1 MKSYTMY
8 VCETCGF
15 ECDDGEMM
23 MEHEAS
29 HLGLSIEEFEQYNAL
44 KSRVRF
50 AAGTLYHLKNHDS
63 KKKYDKVLEQLVAF
77 EKEHNIKE

>member
-44 KSRVRF
+44 KSHARF
-50 AAGTLYHLKNHDS
+50 MGRRIAISKNTNTE
-63 KKKYDKVLEQLVAF
+63 KAYDEAVERLVAF